1 MEALKRRTIFLILF
15 CALLT
20 ASLVGGISIM
30 TANGIL
36 RQQSDEALQLRCQ
49 NSSMEL
55 NTTLGSIRRS
65 VEVLYNQSY
74 QAMGE
79 DRALL
84 HDPAAARAHS
94 RYMYNILL
102 AQAQN
107 TSGCIAA
114 YIRYNPDLGEDGLFL
129 VRDFSDRFVSYEVT
143 DIRKYAPDDREH
155 VGWYY
160 EPIRAG
166 HGIWMAP
173 YYNKNLQK
181 YLISYV
187 MPIVVE
193 QQVVG
198 IVGMDIEFSYLEQL
212 VRNISVYSTGYAS
225 LVYKDCVIVHRD
237 FPLYGRLS
245 EIDMEHGTELRLVV
259 DHLSVAE
266 DGTTEYVYAGE
277 KKKCASTKLDNGMRL
292 LLCASQDE
300 IYEASHALLLK
311 LGAVIFCA
319 VVLMAVLVHWGV
331 GKLVQL
337 ATEDPLTHLPNRSQ
351 VMEYYSGLQS
361 ESSSYALFLLD
372 IDGFKKINDEHGH
385 DVGDEALCQIADVL
399 RQFAVKKV
407 FCARWGGDEFIGI
420 LPAADLIELMEE
432 LRRRIAQHRDA
443 RYGQLTASIGALL
456 IQQDQVPFAEAL
468 KRADAAMYQS
478 KVDGRNR
485 ITIVHGL

>member
-129 VRDFSDRFVSYEVT
+129 VRDFSDRFVPYEVT

-155 VGWYY
+155 HRLYRRGWS
-160 EPIRAG
+160 E
-166 HGIWMAP
+166 AP
-173 YYNKNLQK
+173 AHQ
-181 YLISYV
+181 
-187 MPIVVE
+187 
-193 QQVVG
+193 
-198 IVGMDIEFSYLEQL
+198 
-212 VRNISVYSTGYAS
+212 
-225 LVYKDCVIVHRD
+225 
-237 FPLYGRLS
+237 RL
-245 EIDMEHGTELRLVV
+245 
-259 DHLSVAE
+259 
-266 DGTTEYVYAGE
+266 
-277 KKKCASTKLDNGMRL
+277 
-292 LLCASQDE
+292 
-300 IYEASHALLLK
+300 
-311 LGAVIFCA
+311 
-319 VVLMAVLVHWGV
+319 
-331 GKLVQL
+331 
-337 ATEDPLTHLPNRSQ
+337 
-351 VMEYYSGLQS
+351 
-361 ESSSYALFLLD
+361 
-372 IDGFKKINDEHGH
+372 
-385 DVGDEALCQIADVL
+385 
-399 RQFAVKKV
+399 
-407 FCARWGGDEFIGI
+407 
-420 LPAADLIELMEE
+420 
-432 LRRRIAQHRDA
+432 
-443 RYGQLTASIGALL
+443 
-456 IQQDQVPFAEAL
+456 
-468 KRADAAMYQS
+468 
-478 KVDGRNR
+478 
-485 ITIVHGL
+485 